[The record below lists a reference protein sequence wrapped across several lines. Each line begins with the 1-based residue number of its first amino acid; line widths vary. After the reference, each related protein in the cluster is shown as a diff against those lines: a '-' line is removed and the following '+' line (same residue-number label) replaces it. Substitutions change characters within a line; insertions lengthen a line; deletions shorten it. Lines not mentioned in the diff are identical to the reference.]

1 MPASEADAHAR
12 YLRGLQIIEDVVF
25 ARLDRPVRQT
35 DRRGRPDGYR
45 AFAPCHED
53 IATRSLSISPGLRKD
68 VVWRCFACEATYGL
82 DEAQRR
88 TREALI
94 HVSRVPLSAL
104 KWSAAETEGFA
115 EKVDRL
121 YELRVKGAAFQ
132 LWVRAYRESYDRL
145 PFGEELLG
153 LAGRANVGD
162 DAAFRAL
169 REQRAGRGPT
179 TDSEFIPPARSVG
192 QTGEVIAGQL
202 AS

>member
-1 MPASEADAHAR
+1 MPASEADAEAR
-12 YLRGLQIIEDVVF
+12 YRRGLQIIEDVIF

-35 DRRGRPDGYR
+35 DKLGRPGGYR

-53 IATRSLSISPGLRKD
+53 IDTRSLSISPGQRKD
-68 VVWRCFACEATYGL
+68 VVWRCFACETVYGL

-94 HVSRVPLSAL
+94 HIAGVPLSAL

-115 EKVDRL
+115 ERIDQLYARKVR
-121 YELRVKGAAFQ
+121 GAAFQ
-132 LWVRAYRESYDRL
+132 LWVRAYRESYDQL
-145 PFGEELLG
+145 PAGDELRA
-153 LAGRANVGD
+153 LAERANIGD

-169 REQRAGRGPT
+169 REQRAGSWPS
-179 TDSEFIPPARSVG
+179 TDSGFILPSRSAS
-192 QTGEVIAGQL
+192 QIREDTAGQR